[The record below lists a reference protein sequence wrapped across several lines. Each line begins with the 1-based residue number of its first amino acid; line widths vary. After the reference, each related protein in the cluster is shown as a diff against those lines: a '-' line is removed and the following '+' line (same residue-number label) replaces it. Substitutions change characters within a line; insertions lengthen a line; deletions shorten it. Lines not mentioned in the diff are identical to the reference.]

1 MHPESQKTLFDMFEL
16 TTRRVELVKKT
27 FPFQNNQIDGCDAGS
42 LRARSVWEE
51 LPGPGLHP
59 SLQLKCDTEVLIRA
73 AGLPLMQVC
82 SRWPPSHPQYNERR
96 LEVSLL
102 NSEWNPFDIND
113 RLVVITQQNL
123 ATYFPFCS
131 IRVRENVLSYVIL
144 IIYPRNSIQQQRR
157 HPRLKRKYLFIILFI
172 L

>member
-1 MHPESQKTLFDMFEL
+1 MHPESKRHSSTCLNSRPGVLSWLRKHFHFRITKLMGATLVHCGL
-16 TTRRVELVKKT
+16 AVH
-27 FPFQNNQIDGCDAGS
+27 
-42 LRARSVWEE
+42 
-51 LPGPGLHP
+51 PGPGLHS